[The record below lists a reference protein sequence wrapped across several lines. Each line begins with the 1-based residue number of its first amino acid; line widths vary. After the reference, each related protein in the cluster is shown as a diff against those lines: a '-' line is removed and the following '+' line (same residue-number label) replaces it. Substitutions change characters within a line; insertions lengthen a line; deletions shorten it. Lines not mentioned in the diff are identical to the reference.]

1 MVSNHKPTG
10 RSISMPA
17 GLAKG
22 AALAMGVT
30 IAGCALIAKAVEK
43 ELLEEEKIGY
53 AIMVML
59 ILASYTGAIYSYKKI
74 KRRRLP
80 VCMFSGVI
88 YLCLLMVVTVLF
100 FGGQFSAVGETG
112 LLIICGSFLASMP
125 VTMKKSRKGKGKI
138 KISNR

>member
-30 IAGCALIAKAVEK
+30 IAGSALIAKAVEK

-59 ILASYTGAIYSYKKI
+59 ILASYTGAINSYKKI

-125 VTMKKSRKGKGKI
+125 VTMKKRRKGKGKI